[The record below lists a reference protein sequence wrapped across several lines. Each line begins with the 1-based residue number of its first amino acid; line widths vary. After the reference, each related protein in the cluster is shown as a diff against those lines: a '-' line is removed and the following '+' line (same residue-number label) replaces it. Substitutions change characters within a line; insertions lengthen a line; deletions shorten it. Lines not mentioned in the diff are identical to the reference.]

1 MLSKLEWCRLSGGS
15 ARQLNDVA
23 GVVSATGS
31 ALDRAYIEEWVDTLR
46 VRAEWERVLE
56 MLRAS

>member
-23 GVVSATGS
+23 GVVRATGS